1 MRLVVVTQ
9 RVDGDDPALGATVG
23 KLRALASCVDEVVV
37 LALSAV
43 PVSLPPNVSVRTFG
57 GRTRLGRV
65 LRLELELVRAVRG
78 QDVAVLAHMS
88 PVYAILAAP
97 VVRTR
102 RAPLLLW
109 FTHWRDSRM
118 LRLAERVA
126 TGVVSVNRTS
136 FPFASR
142 KLVAVGHGIEV
153 DDLSAPDEGHDT
165 LRVLAV
171 GRTSPAKGLE
181 TIVDAVAELA
191 DPTIELRI
199 VGPSLTGAEV
209 EHRDALRARGAR
221 VDPPVARSEIA
232 AVYASADVLVN
243 NMRAGALDKVVY
255 EAAAAGLAVLVAS
268 EGFDELVEGID
279 PPLRFKQDDATSL
292 AARIAAL
299 AALPQEQLHAIG
311 AELRSRVARDHSVE
325 RWAEAIAAAAR

>member
-1 MRLVVVTQ
+1 
-9 RVDGDDPALGATVG
+9 
-23 KLRALASCVDEVVV
+23 
-37 LALSAV
+37 
-43 PVSLPPNVSVRTFG
+43 
-57 GRTRLGRV
+57 
-65 LRLELELVRAVRG
+65 
-78 QDVAVLAHMS
+78 MS